1 MIDPFPKL
9 PINRAILP
17 LGFPFSSMVPNRKM
31 FQTEHHHE
39 RNKRGS
45 GFTLMELLVV
55 IAIIGILVGML
66 IPAVQKVR
74 ATVNGMSCSNR
85 LRQIGLALQTF
96 HDQQRVYPSNGGWD
110 GAQQIPKA
118 DGGNYTPETFD
129 KTPNLLYQWGVGDPK
144 FRPQDQTGSWGFSLL
159 PYLEQNNA
167 FTSRTWESQFPG
179 YLCPSRRNTQPTKMI
194 AEDAY
199 GKYFSGGWA
208 WGKTDYVVSQEM
220 FENRPQ
226 CHNMTRMLDGT
237 SNTILVGEKA
247 YDATV
252 QKPNNWYWDEPYFI
266 GGSKGTSRGG
276 LGLVPDRPGIP
287 HKENWG
293 SAHMAGVYFLFGDGG
308 VRLIPFTIPG
318 DHFAALL
325 TPDGSEPVNLP

>member
-1 MIDPFPKL
+1 MIISFPEPPPKQLFHPFGYPSSPK
-9 PINRAILP
+9 
-17 LGFPFSSMVPNRKM
+17 VPNQNMLLTK
-31 FQTEHHHE
+31 QCPV
-39 RNKRGS
+39 RNHRGN
-45 GFTLMELLVV
+45 GFTLIELLVV

-74 ATVNGMSCSNR
+74 AAVNGMNCSNR
-85 LRQIGLALQTF
+85 LKQIGLALQTF

-110 GAQQIPKA
+110 GVQQIPKA

-144 FRPQDQTGSWGFSLL
+144 FRPQDQTGSWAFSLL
-159 PYLEQNNA
+159 PYLEQNNE
-167 FTSRTWESQFPG
+167 FVNRTWESQFHG
-179 YLCPSRRNTQPTKMI
+179 FLCPSRRNTPPTKMI

-199 GKYFSGGWA
+199 GKYYAGGWR
-208 WGKTDYVVSQEM
+208 WGKTDYVVNLEM
-220 FENRPQ
+220 FDNRPQ
-226 CHNMTRMLDGT
+226 CHPMTRMLDGT
-237 SNTILVGEKA
+237 SNTIMAGEKA

-252 QKPNNWYWDEPYFI
+252 QKPDNWYWDEPYFI

-293 SAHMAGVYFLFGDGG
+293 SAHMAGVYFLLGDGG
-308 VRLIPFTIPG
+308 VRLIPFNIPG

-325 TPDGSEPVNLP
+325 TPDGSEPVALP